1 MLYEKNVE
9 TKHGTGM
16 FSEFG
21 WHLRRPSLSSVWRWQ
36 ERIVEVP
43 QAMGVE
49 VAVQVPKA
57 HLPNSS
63 RFCAAKHRKKT
74 IAARCTSE
82 NSKQLK
88 IWYLLQSKSVLLFCW
103 KYWIFNVPF
112 CRTFVHFL
120 RYNMPK
126 SPRNFPKSSWSHGR
140 WSLCLKDREKISYK
154 DEETYYKLCTA
165 DSVPVKVLWF
175 ARYGWQ
181 TNSELKNCNVMY
193 DEVNLLKRLRLFSW
207 LQILKS
213 PMWHWDNGFWYIMK
227 MKKMKMQRCNVTMS
241 PLGSCDFSGC
251 RGASAIERRTSD
263 GGATG
268 AIRSPC
274 VMLRETLMRTPQGF
288 DCGI

>member
-1 MLYEKNVE
+1 M
-9 TKHGTGM
+9 TSTT
-16 FSEFG
+16 
-21 WHLRRPSLSSVWRWQ
+21 SLSLIGVTLTGKDRGGASGHGRWGCCPSAEGAPSKLESILRSKTSQ
-36 ERIVEVP
+36 
-43 QAMGVE
+43 
-49 VAVQVPKA
+49 KN
-57 HLPNSS
+57 NS
-63 RFCAAKHRKKT
+63 RKVYIREFKT
-74 IAARCTSE
+74 AQDMIFA
-82 NSKQLK
+82 SKQV
-88 IWYLLQSKSVLLFCW
+88 SFVVLL

-120 RYNMPK
+120 RCNMPK